1 MNRIFPT
8 ILFLLLSWL
17 PLHANPKVISEY
29 GPRPEN
35 GIYDPENSLSP
46 ELVDRLAADLKVLH
60 SRDGADVIVV
70 ILPTMGELP
79 AEHVAKRF
87 SDAWAGED
95 LLCAVVLDVT
105 GRNDGPWIHIGGSVT
120 NSDRRDVIPSLVQQ
134 GLRRARQEPDRESA
148 LRSAAEESS
157 NIIRFLLGR
166 VKKQS
171 DDYLARLTKLR
182 LEEEMRQER
191 KRKILIASGVG
202 VVGGSGL
209 LCLIVIAVLRWR
221 PRHFPL
227 IVPARRLGAP
237 YAGGNNAIFN
247 LGPPPQSR

>member
-1 MNRIFPT
+1 MNRFFLS
-8 ILFLLLSWL
+8 ILVLLFSWL
-17 PLHANPKVISEY
+17 PLHANQRVISEY
-29 GPRPEN
+29 GPRPVN

-46 ELVDRLAADLKVLH
+46 ELVERLAEDLKALH
-60 SRDGADVIVV
+60 SRDGADVLVV

-79 AEHVAKRF
+79 PEHVAKRF
-87 SDAWAGED
+87 SDAWVGED

-105 GRNDGPWIHIGGSVT
+105 GRDDGPWIHIGGSIT
-120 NSDRRDVIPSLVQQ
+120 NSDRQDVIPALIHQ
-134 GLRRARQEPDRESA
+134 GLRRAHQEPDRESC

-166 VKKQS
+166 VKMQS
-171 DDYLARLTKLR
+171 DAHLARQSKKR
-182 LEEEMRQER
+182 LEEAMRQER
-191 KRKILIASGVG
+191 KRMILIASGVG

-227 IVPARRLGAP
+227 IFTTRRLGAP
-237 YAGGNNAIFN
+237 YAGGNNATFN
-247 LGPPPQSR
+247 LGPPPKSR